1 MNRKIL
7 GLATVAALAFVAG
20 CEIATKTD
28 VEGPVA
34 ACKPAG
40 PAIAACVENA
50 ECCSYACIDGL
61 CQEGTTPGTMCR
73 TTNDCGTWY
82 DPLTYAGGQMLCK
95 SGQCQ
100 YPTPAINYCRDMG
113 DVCS

>member
-34 ACKPAG
+34 ACKPSG
-40 PAIAACVENA
+40 PALAACTQNV
-50 ECCSYACIDGL
+50 ECCSYACIDGY
-61 CQEGTTPGTMCR
+61 CEAGTTPGAMCR
-73 TTNDCGTWY
+73 TTNDCGSYSPPTS
-82 DPLTYAGGQMLCK
+82 LGGPMLCK
-95 SGQCQ
+95 AGQCASIL
-100 YPTPAINYCRDMG
+100 PANSTNPAY
-113 DVCS
+113 